1 MEGQPASF
9 QSSSYAHHS
18 APWQLA
24 ARGPARYNTG
34 LSLPVIKPSALFFF
48 MILCETITGLFWFPH
63 ISLRVA
69 SHLNLH
75 HKEVR
80 KRQWKDNLYS
90 TTVRSENAKLTFKSS
105 QQASESKEGLRR
117 HFHMTHVNLLNESD
131 SMVRSPQNIL
141 TLTFWN
147 AADNN
152 RTIQIV
158 YSLWLCGDGSRS
170 APIGLWYSSNFAW
183 PIINNCRNVFIYLKK
198 SKQ

>member
-1 MEGQPASF
+1 MEGRRGQPASF

-18 APWQLA
+18 APWQLT
-24 ARGPARYNTG
+24 ARGPACYNTG
-34 LSLPVIKPSALFFF
+34 LSLPVIKASALFFF
-48 MILCETITGLFWFPH
+48 VILCETITALFWFPH

-75 HKEVR
+75 CEEVR

-90 TTVRSENAKLTFKSS
+90 TTVRSENEKLAFKS
-105 QQASESKEGLRR
+105 SESKEGIWR
-117 HFHMTHVNLLNESD
+117 HFHMTRVNLLNESD
-131 SMVRSPQNIL
+131 SMEWSPQKTL

-158 YSLWLCGDGSRS
+158 YSVWLCDDGSRS
-170 APIGLWYSSNFAW
+170 APIGLWYSSNF
-183 PIINNCRNVFIYLKK
+183 
-198 SKQ
+198 